1 MTDHAVELEATILKL
16 ERNAE
21 QLRLTESMAAHIR
34 LQLVD
39 AQRNIAEAQSTRN
52 KALDKSMQVE
62 HRLELSERRVLQLES
77 QLLQVEQTQAPE
89 PSFFPKDFPSQTQG
103 SQLASFFYSF
113 RTRR

>member
-1 MTDHAVELEATILKL
+1 MTDHAVELEFTISKL

-103 SQLASFFYSF
+103 SQLASFFCSF